1 MSDADAEENKG
12 HAQYFASVLLLR
24 PATIPL
30 PVLQVTTNKVS
41 IKKFSF
47 FLSSYL
53 CILSSYPYSIYNISE
68 LIYGR
73 SHYMTVLESNYLNT
87 NYCVLIDVF

>member
-1 MSDADAEENKG
+1 VSDADAEENKG

-47 FLSSYL
+47 FLSSYIFVFSL
-53 CILSSYPYSIYNISE
+53 HIHIQFSIFPSLFMAE
-68 LIYGR
+68 V
-73 SHYMTVLESNYLNT
+73 TT
-87 NYCVLIDVF
+87 